1 MSVSSVTVINTI
13 YSIRVDDAT
22 STVTYIGEAPLNASE
37 SSSVWRIKRLET
49 IGNILSITY
58 ADGDQ
63 NFDNVWIDRASL
75 TYT

>member
-1 MSVSSVTVINTI
+1 MSVSSVTVVNTI

>member
-1 MSVSSVTVINTI
+1 MSVSSVTVVNTI

-58 ADGDQ
+58 ADGNQ
-63 NFDNVWIDRASL
+63 NFDNVWTNRAAL